1 MNPMPD
7 NPYEDMKTPP
17 PLPGSTPPLPACLPP
32 RSDPPRPRHRPPPQ
46 APPSVTLA
54 APRGPRRRY
63 RGRRRCPLR
72 SPRARSALAFVV
84 APLLPAP
91 VMVPIVVSQV
101 RHNYH
106 PDCEAA
112 VNSQIQVQLH
122 ASYVYLSLAFFCHRL
137 QVALEH
143 FASFFLRLSHEWRD
157 RAEKLMEL
165 QNQRGGHIRLRDV
178 EQPERSAWHSG
189 LQAMECAFHL
199 EKSLNQGLLELHHL
213 AAERG
218 DPHLCQFLQRHYLH
232 QQVLTIRE
240 LAGYLTN
247 LRRIQTLEDPM
258 AEILFDRLT
267 LGRSCKDD

>member
-1 MNPMPD
+1 
-7 NPYEDMKTPP
+7 
-17 PLPGSTPPLPACLPP
+17 
-32 RSDPPRPRHRPPPQ
+32 
-46 APPSVTLA
+46 
-54 APRGPRRRY
+54 
-63 RGRRRCPLR
+63 
-72 SPRARSALAFVV
+72 
-84 APLLPAP
+84 
-91 VMVPIVVSQV
+91 VMVPIMVPIMVSQV

-122 ASYVYLSLAFFCHRL
+122 ASYVYLSLAFFCHRP

-165 QNQRGGHIRLRDV
+165 QNQRGGHVRLHDV
-178 EQPERSAWHSG
+178 QQPEGSAWHSG

-232 QQVLTIRE
+232 QQVLIIRE

-247 LRRIQTLEDPM
+247 LSFVPKVGKREEYFFNQ
-258 AEILFDRLT
+258 LT
-267 LGRSCKDD
+267 VHYSDKWTKP